1 MIYQKYSLYLHRL
14 LLLKMKKGKRIKNIS
29 LLSCEDSNQALV
41 TSLEIV
47 QEVMN
52 VPMCALTS
60 LLRVNGFNDN
70 EDPSSLCIDE
80 KRLKVFVKAYIRK
93 MRSYFLSSLRNIS
106 SLSLKERYDF
116 NHFVKLFRKKGDVR
130 STSCSW
136 SDIDE
141 KKIEQVFRSTIKK
154 KTPRDTFSILPYKF
168 NDLFEHVCLTC
179 DIPQNAKLKDTF
191 YNHNLFEKVLSIDKR
206 KYNADDI
213 LKTVTSRFSEEENL
227 LLEITCSDYY
237 VAKITCTVTRNNT
250 VDFIEKIL
258 RSARYYIYSSDSD
271 DDHNNINAYD
281 LKYILL
287 LH

>member
-1 MIYQKYSLYLHRL
+1 MHCL
-14 LLLKMKKGKRIKNIS
+14 LLLKMKKGNIS
-29 LLSCEDSNQALV
+29 LLSCKDSNQAFM
-41 TSLEIV
+41 TSLKIV

-80 KRLKVFVKAYIRK
+80 ERLKVFVKAYIRK
-93 MRSYFLSSLRNIS
+93 MRSYFLGSLRNIS

-141 KKIEQVFRSTIKK
+141 IKIEQVFRSTIKK

-168 NDLFEHVCLTC
+168 NDLFEHVCLAC
-179 DIPQNAKLKDTF
+179 DKPKHDKLKNSL
-191 YNHNLFEKVLSIDKR
+191 YNLLEKVSPIDKR
-206 KYNADDI
+206 KYNTDDI
-213 LKTVTSRFSEEENL
+213 LKTFTSRFSEEENL
-227 LLEITCSDYY
+227 LLEITRSDYY
-237 VAKITCTVTRNNT
+237 VAKITCTVNRNNT

-271 DDHNNINAYD
+271 DDHNNIKAYD

-287 LH
+287 LN

>member
-1 MIYQKYSLYLHRL
+1 
-14 LLLKMKKGKRIKNIS
+14 MKKIKNKNIIS
-29 LLSCEDSNQALV
+29 LSCEDSNQAFM
-41 TSLEIV
+41 TSLKIV

-80 KRLKVFVKAYIRK
+80 ERLKVFVKAYIRK

-130 STSCSW
+130 STSSSW

-141 KKIEQVFRSTIKK
+141 IKIEQVFRSTIKK
-154 KTPRDTFSILPYKF
+154 KTQTGILSLHDNF
-168 NDLFEHVCLTC
+168 NDLLEHVCLAC
-179 DIPQNAKLKDTF
+179 DKPKNDKLKNSL
-191 YNHNLFEKVLSIDKR
+191 YNLLEKVSPIDKLV
-206 KYNADDI
+206 YNADDI

-227 LLEITCSDYY
+227 LLEITHSDYY
-237 VAKITCTVTRNNT
+237 VAKITCTVNRNNT

-258 RSARYYIYSSDSD
+258 RSARYYIYSSNSDD
-271 DDHNNINAYD
+271 DDHNNIKAYD

-287 LH
+287 LN

>member
-1 MIYQKYSLYLHRL
+1 MNKV
-14 LLLKMKKGKRIKNIS
+14 KKKNIIS
-29 LLSCEDSNQALV
+29 LSCEDSNQAFM
-41 TSLEIV
+41 TSLKIV

-80 KRLKVFVKAYIRK
+80 ERLKVFVKAYIRK
-93 MRSYFLSSLRNIS
+93 MRSYFLSFLRNIS

-130 STSCSW
+130 STSSSW

-141 KKIEQVFRSTIKK
+141 IKIEQVFRSTIKK

-168 NDLFEHVCLTC
+168 NDLFEHVCLAC
-179 DIPQNAKLKDTF
+179 DKPKHDKLKNSL
-191 YNHNLFEKVLSIDKR
+191 YNLLEKVSPIDKR
-206 KYNADDI
+206 KYNTDDI
-213 LKTVTSRFSEEENL
+213 LKTFTSRFSEEENL
-227 LLEITCSDYY
+227 LLEITRSDYY
-237 VAKITCTVTRNNT
+237 VAKITCTVNRNT

-258 RSARYYIYSSDSD
+258 RSARYYIYSSNSD
-271 DDHNNINAYD
+271 DDHNNIRFYALGGY
-281 LKYILL
+281 
-287 LH
+287 